1 MTRRPHGP
9 TDVARAAT
17 TRPMGRAA
25 EERGQ
30 AISEY
35 LTLSGVIAAIVIAG
49 MAAFTTPVAKL
60 FVSVFRK
67 YVLYFTSPS

>member
-1 MTRRPHGP
+1 MC
-9 TDVARAAT
+9 
-17 TRPMGRAA
+17 RAA